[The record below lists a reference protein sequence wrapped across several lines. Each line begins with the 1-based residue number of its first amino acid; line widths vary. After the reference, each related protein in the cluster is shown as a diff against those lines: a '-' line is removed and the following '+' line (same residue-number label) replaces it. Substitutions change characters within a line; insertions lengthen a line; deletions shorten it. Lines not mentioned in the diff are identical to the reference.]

1 MKKSHLTSNNSN
13 QIKRFYFQS
22 PTSFMGLHSKS
33 HSDGEQISL
42 TLSMSRVNVRQSG
55 VYTCQ
60 AENSRGF
67 AQKSERLDVIGEPFV
82 RPMDP
87 LSVVADTSVW
97 IHCPYGGY
105 PIAKIEW
112 SKDGQNYKNCIFY

>member
-1 MKKSHLTSNNSN
+1 
-13 QIKRFYFQS
+13 
-22 PTSFMGLHSKS
+22 MGLHGKT

-42 TLSMSRVNVRQSG
+42 TLSMGRVNVRQSG
-55 VYTCQ
+55 VYTCL

-82 RPMDP
+82 RQMDP

-105 PIAKIEW
+105 PISKIEW
-112 SKDGQNYKNCIFY
+112 SKDGENLESLQFKAVTEYIFKVQRENM